1 MVYEGTT
8 SNPFA
13 VVQRATKLLQGYRDV
28 LHVAGVRDRVVDS
41 LVGQPQRE
49 PAPAFVPPSR
59 SCHKVIWEACM
70 DSAMRAA
77 KCKML
82 CLLHVGLTQSFMF
95 VLRFFALHWK
105 WVFLDIICEGST
117 IQSLIALKF
126 CPMGPTIEDSWLEE
140 IWFPKQKFQRCLDS
154 CQVWV
159 HSQ

>member
-1 MVYEGTT
+1 MVYEGAT

-70 DSAMRAA
+70 DSAMSAA
-77 KCKML
+77 KCKMQNAKCFVSSTWGSPKAL
-82 CLLHVGLTQSFMF
+82 CL
-95 VLRFFALHWK
+95 
-105 WVFLDIICEGST
+105 C
-117 IQSLIALKF
+117 
-126 CPMGPTIEDSWLEE
+126 
-140 IWFPKQKFQRCLDS
+140 
-154 CQVWV
+154 
-159 HSQ
+159 